1 MEKIDLICIGCPMGC
16 PITVEMEN
24 GEVVSVTGNTCPRGD
39 AYARKEVTAPTRTV
53 TSTVRVADRPNT
65 MVSVKTAAPVPKAEI
80 TAVMAKIRAAKID
93 APVHIG
99 DVVIRDVCG
108 TDIVATMDLT

>member
-1 MEKIDLICIGCPMGC
+1 MKQLTCIVCPRGCTL
-16 PITVEMEN
+16 TVRRED
-24 GEVVSVTGNTCPRGD
+24 GALHVTGNACPRGER
-39 AYARKEVTAPTRTV
+39 YAVAEVTAPTRTV
-53 TSTVRVADRPNT
+53 TSTVRVADRPNA

-80 TAVMAKIRAAKID
+80 AAVMAKIRAARID

-108 TDIVATMDLT
+108 TNIVATMDLT

>member
-1 MEKIDLICIGCPMGC
+1 MKQLTCIVCPRGCTL
-16 PITVEMEN
+16 TVRQEDDALH
-24 GEVVSVTGNTCPRGD
+24 VTGNACPRGER
-39 AYARKEVTAPTRTV
+39 YAVAEVTAPTRTV

-65 MVSVKTAAPVPKAEI
+65 MVSVKTAAPVPKVEI